1 MALERKDV
9 RSKLDADM
17 HAALTVVCET
27 DQLDIGEWV
36 ESLIVRELHRRIH
49 AAKNIAEKT
58 SRLGITG
65 SRRESAGVSGNNRE
79 TQGVAGN
86 AAAKV
91 GRR

>member
-9 RSKLDADM
+9 RAKLDPDM
-17 HAALTVVCET
+17 HGALTIVCET

-49 AAKNIAEKT
+49 DAKNIAEKT

-65 SRRESAGVSGNNRE
+65 NRRESAGVTGKSRE
-79 TQGVAGN
+79 LQGTQGQ
-86 AAAKV
+86 
-91 GRR
+91 GRGQR

>member
-9 RSKLDADM
+9 RAKLDPDM
-17 HAALTVVCET
+17 HGALTIVCEA

-36 ESLIVRELHRRIH
+36 ENLIVRELHRRIH
-49 AAKNIAEKT
+49 DAKNIAEKT

-65 SRRESAGVSGNNRE
+65 NRRESAGVAGKGRE
-79 TQGVAGN
+79 SQGTPMPG
-86 AAAKV
+86 